1 MKLNI
6 LVLHAMGD
14 FSSARKTSKDHA
26 LCFRRYA
33 PKHNYLYHD
42 VNAPVTTALR
52 QIQFHAVIL
61 DTTALCIRYYRP
73 RELFL
78 VEKERYRFLGES
90 DAVRVAFPQDDYDH
104 SELLDQWLDD
114 YRVDLVYTPV
124 WPHRALLY
132 PRMMR
137 RGELLEALTGYVN
150 DDDIERSTSFAK
162 AFAQRRID
170 IGYRAKFL
178 PAQFGRFGQLKGHIA
193 EVITKAAEGANLALD
208 VSTRLDAVF
217 LGEEW
222 LRFLGDCRWCLG
234 AEGGSSLWDPDGR
247 IGDRVV
253 AFVAREPDASFDAI
267 EAACFPDLDGRYVFS
282 AVSPRL
288 FEAALAQCAQIL
300 VRAPYLGVLQPGNHY
315 LPFDD
320 RPDVLRDI
328 LREVRNQD
336 TATRLAGAAYDAL
349 IATSK
354 FRYSQHVAGVIDH
367 ITALVARRHVR
378 GSSEPVFQH
387 LVQQHEGELTRD
399 RPERTGR
406 FRRLLKVLRHQARA
420 SLRIGTGA

>member
-1 MKLNI
+1 MRLNI

-14 FSSARKTSKDHA
+14 FSGARKTSKDHA

-33 PKHNYLYHD
+33 PMHSYLYHD
-42 VNAPVTTALR
+42 VTAPVTTALR
-52 QIQFHAVIL
+52 QIEFHAIIL
-61 DTTALCIRYYRP
+61 DATALCIRYYRP

-78 VEKERYRFLGES
+78 TEKERYRFLGES
-90 DAVRVAFPQDDYDH
+90 DAVRVALPQDDYDH
-104 SELLDQWLDD
+104 SELLDQWLDE
-114 YRVDLVYTPV
+114 YRTDIVYTPV

-150 DDDIERSTSFAK
+150 DDDIGRIPSFAK

-193 EVITKAAEGANLALD
+193 GVITKATAGENLTLD
-208 VSTRLDAVF
+208 VSTALDQVF

-234 AEGGSSLWDPDGR
+234 AEGGSSLWDPYGR
-247 IGDRVV
+247 ISDRVA
-253 AFVAREPDASFDAI
+253 AFVVHKPDASFDET
-267 EAACFPDLDGRYVFS
+267 EAACFPGLDGRYVFS

-300 VRAPYLGVLQPGNHY
+300 VRAPYLGVLSPGDHY
-315 LPFDD
+315 LPFEDD
-320 RPDVLRDI
+320 PDVLRDI
-328 LREVRNQD
+328 VREVRNQE
-336 TATRLAGAAYDAL
+336 TAKRIAGAAYDAL
-349 IATSK
+349 IATST
-354 FRYSQHVAGVIDH
+354 FRYSQHVAGVIDRV
-367 ITALVARRHVR
+367 TALVAQRHVR
-378 GSSEPVFQH
+378 GSSEPVFQR
-387 LVQQHEGELTRD
+387 LVQQHEEELTRK
-399 RPERTGR
+399 G
-406 FRRLLKVLRHQARA
+406 LRHQART
-420 SLRIGTGA
+420 STGTTKTSKR